1 MCFFDFCCNT
11 PPSKDNS
18 YLDNLDSINQEL
30 LMIRNATDKKLK
42 DLQQRQKNSRVS
54 RNKKQK
60 SFDW

>member
-11 PPSKDNS
+11 PPPKDNS